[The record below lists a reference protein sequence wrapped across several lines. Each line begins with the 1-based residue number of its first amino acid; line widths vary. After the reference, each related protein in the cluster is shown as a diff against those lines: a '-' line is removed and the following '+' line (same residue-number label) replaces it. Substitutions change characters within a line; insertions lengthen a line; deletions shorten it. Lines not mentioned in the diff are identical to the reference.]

1 MPTAGNQGSRSRPVH
16 RAISETIDQKKRVP
30 CEARQSCAGECGG
43 MRGSAVK
50 CGVVRKR
57 CGGVRGGCGEVG
69 RRAAR

>member
-16 RAISETIDQKKRVP
+16 GAISETIDRKKRVTR
-30 CEARQSCAGECGG
+30 EARQSCAGECGG

-50 CGVVRKR
+50 CG
-57 CGGVRGGCGEVG
+57 GVWRSARGCGEVG